1 MTFFESLA
9 NRINSIGSI
18 LCIGLDPDTAYIP
31 SHLQDEDLPIW
42 SFNRRIIDATCSYAA
57 AYKPNAAYYE
67 NSDGWDSLV
76 ETISYAHG
84 KGVPVIL
91 DAKRADIGATAH
103 QYAKLLDMADA
114 ITANPY
120 MGIDSLS
127 PFLSRSD
134 AGVFILCRTSN
145 PGGSDLQNLKL
156 SSGMYLYE
164 HVALLADSW
173 NEHGNVGLVVGATNP
188 DELQRV
194 RTLTP
199 DLPFLVPGIGAQKGN
214 VESAANH
221 CLSSHNVGLV
231 SASRSIIFAG
241 DGDTFDKSAGS
252 AAKRARD
259 LLNQSLK

>member
-1 MTFFESLA
+1 MTFFELLA

-18 LCIGLDPDTAYIP
+18 LCIGLDPDP
-31 SHLQDEDLPIW
+31 SHLPPHLQDEDLPLW
-42 SFNRRIIDATCSYAA
+42 SFNRRIIDATHSYAA

-67 NSDGWDSLV
+67 HPDGWDSLV
-76 ETISYAHG
+76 ETIAYAHG

-91 DAKRADIGATAH
+91 DAKRADIGNTAH

-127 PFLSRSD
+127 PFLSRSA
-134 AGVFILCRTSN
+134 AGIFILCRTSN

-156 SSGMYLYE
+156 SSGMHLYE

-173 NEHGNVGLVVGATNP
+173 NENGNVGLVVGATNP

-194 RTLTP
+194 RNLTP
-199 DLPFLVPGIGAQKGN
+199 DLPFLVPGVGAQKGDA
-214 VESAANH
+214 ESAAKY
-221 CLSSHNVGLV
+221 CLSSSNAGLV
-231 SASRSIIFAG
+231 SSSRSIIFAEE
-241 DGDTFDKSAGS
+241 GDTFDKSAAE
-252 AAKRARD
+252 AAKRARNS
-259 LLNQSLK
+259 LNQFLK